1 MRKRV
6 SLFTIIILVL
16 VISMSGCAGS
26 TGTDDTHLLSGLN
39 DRVVEIVL
47 ENDESGDTIT
57 ASNVMINQTLY
68 GSFSKPET
76 QEVLVVC
83 SILNMPHVGGLGRIA
98 IIILEV
104 GSMDVVA
111 YDEIPADE
119 VWVSSLSMSNGQDR
133 IIFSGKSTY
142 QGISSQDIAYYGIQN
157 GQWME
162 IPAEEFAVLGED
174 SFYFL
179 TGDVMIV
186 ASKSELTDISD
197 ITAILI
203 WNQEVGKFVLE
214 QSSANPNVLTEKE
227 IIGFNTGFFNSEAD
241 IMNNMLLS
249 SEYVTP
255 AEINLFQLFYNGIN
269 GTPRQITEEEIE
281 LLAEMDSSALNLD
294 IMKVSKDEMESFL
307 QEKLGIGLDETNKI
321 GLNNFYHL
329 KEYDSYYVIAGDTN
343 YEYCT
348 VLSGFWESDDRLR
361 MIYTKEGEE
370 GQWEVTL
377 QKVKDG
383 YLFVSNIR
391 AD

>member
-6 SLFTIIILVL
+6 SIFTIVILVL
-16 VISMSGCAGS
+16 VLCMSGCADS
-26 TGTDDTHLLSGLN
+26 TGTDDTHLLSRLN
-39 DRVVEIVL
+39 DRVVETIL
-47 ENDESGDTIT
+47 ENDESGDTVT
-57 ASNVMINQTLY
+57 ASNVMINQTFY
-68 GSFSKPET
+68 GSFSKPKTE
-76 QEVLVVC
+76 EVLVVC
-83 SILNMPHVGGLGRIA
+83 RILNMPHVGGLGRIA

-104 GSMDVVA
+104 DSMDVVA

-142 QGISSQDIAYYGIQN
+142 QGISSQDVAYYGIQN

-186 ASKSELTDISD
+186 ASKSELTDVSD
-197 ITAILI
+197 ITAILK
-203 WNQEVGKFVLE
+203 WNQEVGKFILE
-214 QSSANPNVLTEKE
+214 QSSENPSALTESE

-249 SEYVTP
+249 SEYMTP
-255 AEINLFQLFYNGIN
+255 GEINLFQLFYNGIS
-269 GTPRQITEEEIE
+269 GTAGQISEEEIE
-281 LLAEMDSSALNLD
+281 LLAEMDSAAHNLD
-294 IMKVSKDEMESFL
+294 IVKVSKDEMESFL
-307 QEKLGIGLDETNKI
+307 QERLGIGLDETNKI

-361 MIYTKEGEE
+361 MVYTKEGEE
-370 GQWEVTL
+370 GRWEVTL

>member
-6 SLFTIIILVL
+6 STFTIVILVL
-16 VISMSGCAGS
+16 VISMSGCADS
-26 TGTDDTHLLSGLN
+26 AGTDDTHLLSGIN
-39 DRVVEIVL
+39 DRVVETIL
-47 ENDESGDTIT
+47 ENNESGDAIT
-57 ASNVMINQTLY
+57 ASDVIINQTFY

-76 QEVLVVC
+76 EEVLVVC
-83 SILNMPHVGGLGRIA
+83 SILNTPHVGGLGRTA

-104 GSMDVVA
+104 DSMDVVA
-111 YDEIPADE
+111 CDEIPADE

-142 QGISSQDIAYYGIQN
+142 QGISSQDVAYYGIQN

-162 IPAEEFAVLGED
+162 IPAEEFSVLGED

-179 TGDVMIV
+179 TGDVMIG
-186 ASKSELTDISD
+186 ASKSELTGISD
-197 ITAILI
+197 ITAILK
-203 WNQEVGKFVLE
+203 WDQEIGKFILE
-214 QSSANPNVLTEKE
+214 QSSENQNALTESE

-249 SEYVTP
+249 SEYMTP
-255 AEINLFQLFYNGIN
+255 GEINLFQLFYNGIN
-269 GTPRQITEEEIE
+269 GTAGQICEEEIE
-281 LLAEMDSSALNLD
+281 LLAEMNSAALNLD
-294 IMKVSKDEMESFL
+294 IMKVSKDDMESFL
-307 QEKLGIGLDETNKI
+307 QERLGIGLNETNKV
-321 GLNNFYHL
+321 GLNNFYYL

-361 MIYTKEGEE
+361 MVYIKEGEE
-370 GQWEVTL
+370 GRWEVTL

-391 AD
+391 TD

>member
-6 SLFTIIILVL
+6 SIVTIVILILV
-16 VISMSGCAGS
+16 IFMSGCADS
-26 TGTDDTHLLSGLN
+26 TGTGDTHLLSGLN
-39 DRVVEIVL
+39 DRVVETIL
-47 ENDESGDTIT
+47 ENDESGGTIT
-57 ASNVMINQTLY
+57 ASNVMISQTFY
-68 GSFSKPET
+68 GSFSKPKAE
-76 QEVLVVC
+76 EVLVAC
-83 SILNMPHVGGLGRIA
+83 RILNMPHVGGLGRMA

-104 GSMDVVA
+104 DSMNVVA
-111 YDEIPADE
+111 YNEIPADE

-142 QGISSQDIAYYGIQN
+142 QGISSQDVVYYGIQN

-197 ITAILI
+197 ITAILK
-203 WNQEVGKFVLE
+203 WNQEVGKFIPE
-214 QSSANPNVLTEKE
+214 QLSENLNALTESE

-249 SEYVTP
+249 SEYMTP
-255 AEINLFQLFYNGIN
+255 GEINLFQLFYNGIN
-269 GTPRQITEEEIE
+269 GTAGQISEEELE
-281 LLAEMDSSALNLD
+281 FLAEMNSAALNLD

-307 QEKLGIGLDETNKI
+307 QERLGIGLDETNKI
-321 GLNNFYHL
+321 GLDNFYYL

-361 MIYTKEGEE
+361 MVYTKESEE
-370 GQWEVTL
+370 GRWEVTL